1 MRLLHVIASMNPKEG
16 GVCQAVRSII
26 DGLSH
31 LGVENEVVSLDS
43 PGESFLSAD
52 NFLTNCL
59 GPAKGPWSYS
69 PTLIPWMIKNFD
81 RFDSVIVHGL
91 WLYPSYATNKALS
104 IYKKQQHSKNRGQN
118 NIPKIFVMPHGMLDP
133 YFQRAAGRKMK
144 AIRNWLY
151 WKLIERKV
159 VNDSNGVL
167 FTCEEERNLAR
178 EPFRPYHPA
187 KELVVGLGI
196 EAAAAYTPEC
206 RKAFLAKCPEMEN
219 ESYLLFL
226 GRINQKKGIDLL
238 VKAYLQMHKDSLE
251 NKMELSQQS
260 TAGYALPKLV
270 IAGPGWNS
278 PYGKE
283 IEQMLSEHTEMK
295 ENLFLVGMLE
305 GNEKWGALYGCEAFV
320 LPSHQENFGIAVVEA
335 LACKKPVLISDQV
348 NIWREILTARG
359 GFVEKDSVEGT
370 VKLLKQ
376 WTHTSVS
383 DKKLMAEN
391 ARNCFDQYFSIQPVA
406 KRLLTSLEENI

>member
-167 FTCEEERNLAR
+167 FTCEEERNLAK

-187 KELVVGLGI
+187 NELVVGLGI
-196 EAAAAYTPEC
+196 DPPPVYTTEC
-206 RKAFLAKCPEMEN
+206 RDAFLAKCPELKGQP
-219 ESYLLFL
+219 YLLFL
-226 GRINQKKGIDLL
+226 ARIHQKKGIDLL
-238 VKAYLQMHKDSLE
+238 IKAYQQLQEKKIE
-251 NKMELSQQS
+251 NVR
-260 TAGYALPKLV
+260 LPKLV
-270 IAGPGWNS
+270 IAGPGWDT

-283 IEQMLSEHTEMK
+283 IKQLCEQSKLPADI
-295 ENLFLVGMLE
+295 FLVGMLS

-335 LACKKPVLISDQV
+335 MACKKPVLISDQV
-348 NIWREILTARG
+348 NIWREILNAQA
-359 GFVEKDSVEGT
+359 GFVKKDSVEGT
-370 VKLLKQ
+370 AELLQQ
-376 WTHTSVS
+376 WAHTSVS

-391 ARNCFDQYFSIQPVA
+391 ARNCFDQNFSIQPVA